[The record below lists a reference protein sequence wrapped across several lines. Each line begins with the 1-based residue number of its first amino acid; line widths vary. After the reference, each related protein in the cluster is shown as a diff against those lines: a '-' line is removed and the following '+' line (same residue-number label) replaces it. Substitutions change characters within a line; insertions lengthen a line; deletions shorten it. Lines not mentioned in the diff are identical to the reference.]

1 MKADEANKI
10 IADFMGYGIAKKV
23 NGVPFATSP
32 IPKAK
37 YRLEDYYL
45 SLDALVPVWEKL
57 EFFDNEEFITT
68 DNEVTIKKWHG
79 DGEWL
84 FMFNEIEG
92 VGFGRTLQEAAAI
105 ATAKAIKELGK

>member
-1 MKADEANKI
+1 MKTNEANKI
-10 IADFMGYGIAKKV
+10 IAEFMGHDVYAIDVHISCRGKSR
-23 NGVPFATSP
+23 NYFFEMYS
-32 IPKAK
+32 
-37 YRLEDYYL
+37 EDL
-45 SLDALVPVWEKL
+45 NALVPVWEKL